1 MILANRH
8 HIWLFAAAYTAGILL
23 AGQMPQHQILPAILI
38 LAGIGAVCY
47 LHPAKKECVIL
58 ALLLS
63 GAVLSG
69 FGLTRH
75 QAMQYTKRVSLAE
88 QHMETSVR
96 ISGILTQ
103 KEQKSDK
110 YLYQIKQTYLETDQT
125 PMFLGNIL
133 LYTTKDNC
141 SIGTILTAE
150 GELDV
155 FLPARNE
162 GNFDFAAYY
171 QQMNIT
177 CRFYAYTVTVQKPSR
192 FSIREVLY
200 QLQQKIMQTYTTE
213 LNERDAGILS
223 TLVAGS
229 NAQLDAQ
236 TKESYRK
243 AGISHILAVS
253 GVCFLCW
260 VFIIGERMA

>member
-1 MILANRH
+1 LILANRH

-103 KEQKSDK
+103 K
-110 YLYQIKQTYLETDQT
+110 QIL
-125 PMFLGNIL
+125 F
-133 LYTTKDNC
+133 
-141 SIGTILTAE
+141 
-150 GELDV
+150 
-155 FLPARNE
+155 
-162 GNFDFAAYY
+162 
-171 QQMNIT
+171 
-177 CRFYAYTVTVQKPSR
+177 
-192 FSIREVLY
+192 
-200 QLQQKIMQTYTTE
+200 
-213 LNERDAGILS
+213 
-223 TLVAGS
+223 
-229 NAQLDAQ
+229 
-236 TKESYRK
+236 
-243 AGISHILAVS
+243 
-253 GVCFLCW
+253 
-260 VFIIGERMA
+260 

>member
-1 MILANRH
+1 
-8 HIWLFAAAYTAGILL
+8 
-23 AGQMPQHQILPAILI
+23 
-38 LAGIGAVCY
+38 
-47 LHPAKKECVIL
+47 
-58 ALLLS
+58 
-63 GAVLSG
+63 
-69 FGLTRH
+69 
-75 QAMQYTKRVSLAE
+75 
-88 QHMETSVR
+88 METSVR

-125 PMFLGNIL
+125 PVFLGNIL

-177 CRFYAYTVTVQKPSR
+177 CRFYAGYCYRTKAFAFFNTGSSVSVT
-192 FSIREVLY
+192 
-200 QLQQKIMQTYTTE
+200 
-213 LNERDAGILS
+213 
-223 TLVAGS
+223 
-229 NAQLDAQ
+229 
-236 TKESYRK
+236 TKNYANIYYRVK
-243 AGISHILAVS
+243 
-253 GVCFLCW
+253 
-260 VFIIGERMA
+260 

>member
-125 PMFLGNIL
+125 PVFLGNIL

-155 FLPARNE
+155 F
-162 GNFDFAAYY
+162 Y
-171 QQMNIT
+171 
-177 CRFYAYTVTVQKPSR
+177 
-192 FSIREVLY
+192 
-200 QLQQKIMQTYTTE
+200 LQGMK
-213 LNERDAGILS
+213 AIL
-223 TLVAGS
+223 TLLLINS
-229 NAQLDAQ
+229 
-236 TKESYRK
+236 K
-243 AGISHILAVS
+243 
-253 GVCFLCW
+253 
-260 VFIIGERMA
+260 